1 MHTFEPDYRN
11 VVDAA
16 YNRVSK
22 RLPLYEHIVDAG
34 KIGEIIRRDLAGLF
48 EGDDRELEEFFPF
61 TAGFSGITGMTRFPL
76 NAVSG
81 R

>member
-34 KIGEIIRRDLAGLF
+34 KIGEIIGRG
-48 EGDDRELEEFFPF
+48 
-61 TAGFSGITGMTRFPL
+61 
-76 NAVSG
+76 SG
-81 R
+81 RSF